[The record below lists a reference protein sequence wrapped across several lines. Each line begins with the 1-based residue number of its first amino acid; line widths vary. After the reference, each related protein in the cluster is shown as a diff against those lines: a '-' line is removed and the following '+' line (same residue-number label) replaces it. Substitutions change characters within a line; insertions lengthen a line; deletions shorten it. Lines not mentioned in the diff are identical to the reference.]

1 MGNMIDK
8 MCCISD
14 QTFEDAIDKRS
25 NYSNESDQDE
35 KGNKTEREKTKNNK
49 DKKVHFREAI
59 TERAKNKF
67 EIKDSFYRAS
77 MTTPSSEIVLNN
89 PNKLPPVR
97 TISGLPISL
106 GTIIRKNNKK
116 IDDKYIISKI
126 IGEGGYGSVIKVIHK
141 STGQVRAMKI
151 ISKDNLRPGYTE
163 LEIFREI
170 NILKKLEHPNIMKL
184 FEFYSDDDSF
194 YLINEFCSEGDLS
207 EKLAKVGRFNEKIV
221 KLLMFQI
228 FSAVL
233 YLHSNNVIHGDL
245 KLENVMVDNI
255 NYEEDKK
262 KIDNNRLSFNKR
274 LSFVSSYKI
283 DIQNLQNVINEEE
296 INKNKYEHI
305 KNFEIKLIDF
315 GAAKI
320 FTKYK
325 KQFDDTVGTLVY
337 CSPEVLKNN
346 YDSKCDIWA
355 CGVIMYILL
364 SGEIPFAGDTE
375 EEIMKSIINK
385 QPSFDSSFF
394 LNVSDN
400 AKDLIKKCL
409 NKNKNQRINAKEAL
423 NHLFFNNDIDPYNLF
438 NEDLTI
444 IMHKVLNRLKNFSTS
459 SKFHQAIL
467 VFIAY
472 NFAEK
477 KQTQELKRVFFA
489 INKDMDGKI
498 KLKELYKAFQTNKMK
513 MIKDEVSKIIKE
525 IDFNKSGYIEYEEF
539 IRAALR
545 KEDLFTDINLKEA
558 FDLFD
563 INKKGYF
570 TSNEMKEVLG
580 MNSNVDQDVVDKI
593 LIDVGDKEINF
604 NLFKKMVFE
613 GLN

>member
-1 MGNMIDK
+1 MGQMLIDRI
-8 MCCISD
+8 CCLSD
-14 QTFEDAIDKRS
+14 LTLVDANDDQS
-25 NYSNESDQDE
+25 NYSAGSTKSNKSTKKSQE
-35 KGNKTEREKTKNNK
+35 KIPPNA
-49 DKKVHFREAI
+49 FRSSLSQNF
-59 TERAKNKF
+59 KNKN
-67 EIKDSFYRAS
+67 IPLNTFYKRAS
-77 MTTPSSEIVLNN
+77 IIAPSSEIIFHN
-89 PNKLPPVR
+89 PDKKSLIKN
-97 TISGLPISL
+97 ISNLPIGL
-106 GTIIRKNNKK
+106 GTIIRKNTKK
-116 IDDKYIISKI
+116 PDENYIISKSL
-126 IGEGGYGSVIKVIHK
+126 GEGGYGNVVKVIHK
-141 STGQVRAMKI
+141 NTGQVRAMKI
-151 ISKDNLRPGYTE
+151 IPKNNLQPGYTE
-163 LEIFREI
+163 QEIFREI
-170 NILKKLEHPNIMKL
+170 NILKKLEYPYIMKL
-184 FEFYSDDDSF
+184 YEFYSDDEFF

-207 EKLAKVGRFNEKIV
+207 EKLQKVERFDEKLV

-364 SGEIPFAGDTE
+364 SGEIPFAGENET
-375 EEIMKSIINK
+375 EIMKSIMNK
-385 QPSFDSSFF
+385 KVSFDSSFF
-394 LNVSDN
+394 NTVSDE
-400 AKDLIKKCL
+400 AKDLIEKCL
-409 NKNKNQRINAKEAL
+409 VFHKSKRLNAKEAL
-423 NHLFFNNDIDPYNLF
+423 NHPFFKIDMDLKNF
-438 NEDLTI
+438 FQEDLTVEI
-444 IMHKVLNRLKNFSTS
+444 NQVLIRMKQFSTK

-467 VFIAY
+467 VFLAY
-472 NFAEK
+472 NYAGK
-477 KQTQELKRVFFA
+477 RLTQKLKYIFFY
-489 INKDMDGKI
+489 INKSMDGRI
-498 KLKELYKAFQTNKMK
+498 KPKELLNVYQENKMR
-513 MIKDEVSKIIKE
+513 ITKDEVIKIIKS
-525 IDFNKSGYIEYEEF
+525 IDFNNSGAIEYEEF
-539 IRAALR
+539 IRIALP
-545 KEDLFTDINLKEA
+545 KEVLFTEVNLKEA

-563 INKKGYF
+563 TNKKGII
-570 TSNEMKEVLG
+570 TVNDMKEVLG
-580 MNSNVDQDVVDKI
+580 MNSDVDENVV
-593 LIDVGDKEINF
+593 LNF
-604 NLFKKMVFE
+604 MNDIGYKSMNYLQFRSLVLGGFE
-613 GLN
+613 